1 MEKWHYFISDIDQ
14 DPTWLSQAT
23 YMVSV
28 KSYRMSARQGRIYR
42 KEDLCCL
49 KKPSRN
55 RNDVGTQLWKS
66 LLCRS
71 NKMPKHKCSVNKE
84 VYLNHESGSWNV
96 HMASCQLS
104 WKGPLA
110 ASQGITMCLRS
121 QNRARHVQKEPNTQG
136 GLGLKQPIFVGS
148 NPVLSNLT
156 VSVPSKVASSVT

>member
-1 MEKWHYFISDIDQ
+1 
-14 DPTWLSQAT
+14 
-23 YMVSV
+23 MVSV

-136 GLGLKQPIFVGS
+136 GLGLKQAILVGS